1 MGKTKL
7 YTRKLLKRHRAK
19 VAAERAEEVKAEAA
33 LRRVPRK
40 WKDHTAEM
48 RKMTEGTQQ

>member
-1 MGKTKL
+1 MAKVKL
-7 YTRKLLKRHRAK
+7 YTRKLLTKHRAR

-33 LRRVPRK
+33 LHRVPRK